1 MKAATLTVLPLIIFA
16 LTAILCEV
24 SAGWGE
30 GKAERCFC
38 QKKALEKIISEAR
51 NEGLPGSRRKPRT
64 ESLNWTETKDKV
76 QGKKG
81 KEAEEDQTAKLKFTA
96 GEFYTYMI
104 AQPFRITVSYV
115 ISQSI

>member
-1 MKAATLTVLPLIIFA
+1 MLAKHTIMLIMF
-16 LTAILCEV
+16 LLC
-24 SAGWGE
+24 
-30 GKAERCFC
+30 F
-38 QKKALEKIISEAR
+38 Q
-51 NEGLPGSRRKPRT
+51 
-64 ESLNWTETKDKV
+64 WTETKDKV